1 MNGTHGTRG
10 LRGWWHRNRRAVA
23 AMAMVTI
30 VLAGLSVWI
39 HTLYLRS
46 AMAER
51 RAMVAVTAAS
61 YASALSNAL
70 NERIALVRGLTAFV
84 TVQISGDGEHEGRME
99 EEFAAFAALLH
110 SATAGIRNIS
120 VSPQFVVRHVYPLGG
135 NEKALGNDLLKDP
148 RPGFAETVQR
158 SIRTGEV
165 TVHAPLKLLQGG
177 VGVIARDVVF
187 LRGEPWGAVGMVFD
201 LDRMIEEARLNSGGA
216 LLYALRDH
224 SGNLVTG
231 NPTVFGADPI
241 IDRIR
246 MPDGEW
252 QFAAAPAGGWPAAVT
267 DSDEYAR
274 FVVILAAFALL
285 VELVTFLLVERRS
298 ALERLVEQRTAE
310 LTDARR
316 LADRRADELERFA
329 YVAAHDLQEPLRAVS
344 SFTQLLAK
352 RLGGGLDEESRSYV
366 QHSVDAA
373 RRLKALLR
381 DVQLFLSEEK
391 IPLPGGPIA
400 PDEVLSEVRE
410 GLGELEARMQAS
422 VTVEPLPMVQAD
434 RRRLKEILNVLLSN
448 AIQYRH
454 PDRVPEVRVTGRVD
468 GDMVMIG
475 VTDNGVGIDPRF
487 ADQVFDVFK
496 RLQPRDGA
504 SGTGMGLAIARKMA
518 ERLGGRID
526 LSSEPGVGST
536 FTLQLPC
543 PPGRG
548 PA

>member
-1 MNGTHGTRG
+1 MTDTGAVHGLSGRW
-10 LRGWWHRNRRAVA
+10 RRHRRAIT
-23 AMAMVTI
+23 AMAVVTL
-30 VLAGLSVWI
+30 VLAGLSIWA
-39 HTLYLRS
+39 HTLFMRS
-46 AMAER
+46 ALAER
-51 RAMVAVTAAS
+51 RAAVAVTAAS

-84 TVQISGDGEHEGRME
+84 TVQISGGGGAVADD
-99 EEFAAFAALLH
+99 EFAAFAALLNK
-110 SATAGIRNIS
+110 ATPGIRNIS
-120 VSPQFVVRHVYPLGG
+120 ISPDFVVRLVYPVAG
-135 NEKALGNDLLKDP
+135 NERAIGNDLLKDP

-201 LDRMIEEARLNSGGA
+201 LDRMVDEARLNTAGT
-216 LLYALRDH
+216 LQYALRDH
-224 SGNLVTG
+224 GGNLVTG
-231 NPTVFGADPI
+231 NPAVFAADPI

-252 QFAAAPAGGWPAAVT
+252 QFAVVPAGGWPAAVT
-267 DSDEYAR
+267 GSDDYLR
-274 FVVILAAFALL
+274 FVMILAAFALL
-285 VELVTFLLVERRS
+285 VEMVAFLLVERRGS
-298 ALERLVEQRTAE
+298 LERLVEQRTAE

-344 SFTQLLAK
+344 SFTQLLAR
-352 RLGGGLDEESRSYV
+352 RLGDSLDEESRSYV

-391 IPLPGGPIA
+391 IPLPTGPIA
-400 PDEVLSEVRE
+400 VEDVMAEVRE
-410 GLGELEARMQAS
+410 GLGELEGRTQAS
-422 VTVEPLPMVQAD
+422 VLVESLPAVQAD
-434 RRRLKEILNVLLSN
+434 RRRLKEILSVLLSN
-448 AIQYRH
+448 ALQYHH
-454 PDRVPEVRVTGRVD
+454 PDRKPEVRVTGRVE
-468 GDMVMIG
+468 GAMVLIG

-536 FTLQLPC
+536 FILQLPG